1 MENSGIKELIENLVK
16 RLADEPDDIKVEER
30 QDGDAVVFE
39 ARGVAKSDMGKV
51 IGRKGQ
57 NIKSIRT
64 IVGACG
70 AKKKKRYMFQVLE
83 DE

>member
-1 MENSGIKELIENLVK
+1 MESDIKELIQNLVK
-16 RLADEPDDIKVEER
+16 RLADEPENIKIEER
-30 QDGDAVVFE
+30 QQDDATVFE
-39 ARGVAKSDMGKV
+39 AHGVAKSDMGKV

-70 AKKKKRYMFQVLE
+70 AKQKKRYMFQVI
-83 DE
+83 DEE